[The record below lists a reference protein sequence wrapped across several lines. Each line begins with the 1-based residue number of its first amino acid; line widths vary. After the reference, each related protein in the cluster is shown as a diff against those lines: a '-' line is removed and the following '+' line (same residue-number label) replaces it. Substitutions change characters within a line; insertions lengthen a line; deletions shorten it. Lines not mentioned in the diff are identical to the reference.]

1 MSGGRVPRKASLCQE
16 DRLPVSTYEQAVRRL
31 VQYRVD
37 EAVSDDAYSLA
48 VEIVS
53 DVFWKSDRRVRRDV
67 IVAAREIGVI

>member
-1 MSGGRVPRKASLCQE
+1 MPAGRVPCKAYLWQE
-16 DRLPVSTYEQAVRRL
+16 VRLPISTYEQAVRRL

-37 EAVSDDAYSLA
+37 EAVSDEAYFLA

-67 IVAAREIGVI
+67 IVAAREIGVM